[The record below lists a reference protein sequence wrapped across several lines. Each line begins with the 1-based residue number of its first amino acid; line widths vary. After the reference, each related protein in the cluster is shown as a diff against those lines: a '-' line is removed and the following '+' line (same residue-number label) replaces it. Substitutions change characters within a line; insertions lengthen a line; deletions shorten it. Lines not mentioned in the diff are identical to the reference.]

1 ETPPNEVNSHN
12 LRRGL
17 ECVKGYTRDYDE
29 SLSGSSLPR
38 RGNTL
43 SRQGAEQQQCI
54 RNDFYPMSLAVQGMW
69 VAIRKCSVAGPTG
82 GWGPTQIAGWG
93 RVMGGACIGIWSIW
107 FDADIAYLESR
118 LRSEGSV

>member
-1 ETPPNEVNSHN
+1 RISTTTTVEYCQ
-12 LRRGL
+12 R
-17 ECVKGYTRDYDE
+17 GYTRVYDE

-69 VAIRKCSVAGPTG
+69 VAIRKSSVAGPTG
-82 GWGPTQIAGWG
+82 RWGPTQIAVRG
-93 RVMGGACIGIWSIW
+93 RVMAGACKGICTNWPAASG
-107 FDADIAYLESR
+107 A
-118 LRSEGSV
+118 